1 MMLRFVGASP
11 DRDGNI
17 TGNIG
22 GGGSGRFGYVTRRP
36 DARSLIKLEQH

>member
-1 MMLRFVGASP
+1 MMLRFVGGNP

-22 GGGSGRFGYVTRRP
+22 GGGSCRVGYVTRRP
-36 DARSLIKLEQH
+36 DAASLIKFEQH